1 MAELIQPKQIDF
13 SNFDVPITGSVVI
26 VSPIGSSAPA
36 LTVSGSS
43 IFRARTDDEYSLI
56 VSGAIAVVDNQV
68 SASIDAINRTAVSAS
83 IYVQR
88 VGTIGTTSNVQDT
101 VTQLPGVIDL
111 GGFF

>member
-13 SNFDVPITGSVVI
+13 TNFDVPITGSLDVLGNVTI
-26 VSPIGSSAPA
+26 RS
-36 LTVSGSS
+36 
-43 IFRARTDDEYSLI
+43 RTDDEYSLI
-56 VSGAIAVVDNQV
+56 VSGAMSVVDNQV

>member
-13 SNFDVPITGSVVI
+13 SVPITDSVVI
-26 VSPIGSSAPA
+26 VSPSGSSAPA

-56 VSGAIAVVDNQV
+56 VSGAMAVVDNYV
-68 SASIDAINRTAVSAS
+68 TASIDNINRSAVSAS

-88 VGTIGTTSNVQDT
+88 FGTIGTTDPV
-101 VTQLPGVIDL
+101 VTSSYQLPGVIDL
-111 GGFF
+111 GVF

>member
-13 SNFDVPITGSVVI
+13 TNFDVPITGSLEVLGNVTI
-26 VSPIGSSAPA
+26 
-36 LTVSGSS
+36 
-43 IFRARTDDEYSLI
+43 RARTDDEYSLI

-68 SASIDAINRTAVSAS
+68 SASIDAINRTVTSAS

-88 VGTIGTTSNVQDT
+88 FGTIGTTSNVQDT
-101 VTQLPGVIDL
+101 VAQLPGVIDL

>member
-13 SNFDVPITGSVVI
+13 TNFDVPITGSLDVLGNVTI
-26 VSPIGSSAPA
+26 
-36 LTVSGSS
+36 
-43 IFRARTDDEYSLI
+43 RARTDDEYSLI

-68 SASIDAINRTAVSAS
+68 SASIDAINRTATSAS

-101 VTQLPGVIDL
+101 VAQLPGVIDL